1 MSAMRDLARRAVF
14 VRAPANPS
22 NRIGGTDSQ
31 FVVTALLRR
40 GPKASA
46 RSFADALLNRVG
58 PALSARKAE
67 LHIESIHVLRGV
79 VLSRHLVFLFEVTRT
94 HTVAACLCQISGQ
107 PAPPPYRLGLK
118 PLYDAIVE
126 LRFTREPGPLA
137 IQGIRDLV
145 NDAGVFDP
153 AILLGSTFQVRVF
166 DGHSA
171 SNVMDRVNICFL
183 INRPP
188 GMSRTASQDY
198 WRTQHAALALDNM
211 RYMRLTRYRQVH
223 TVAAPPAGMDDRYD
237 GVVYAEKASV
247 TQLVRDLTAV
257 ATARFN
263 NTVVVDEC
271 RFTQATPVM
280 LMRLVGVW

>member
-1 MSAMRDLARRAVF
+1 MSLRRLVF
-14 VRAPANPS
+14 VQAPADPS
-22 NRIGGTDSQ
+22 NRIEGTDEQ

-40 GPKASA
+40 GPNASA
-46 RSFADALLNRVG
+46 RALTDALLNRVG
-58 PALSARKAE
+58 PALSSRRTDWNIASVH
-67 LHIESIHVLRGV
+67 LLCGV
-79 VLSRHLVFLFEVTRT
+79 RMSRPLVFFFEVTRT
-94 HTVAACLCQISGQ
+94 HTVAAWLCRLAGR
-107 PAPPPYRLGLK
+107 PAPEPYRLALT

-137 IQGIRDLV
+137 IQGIRDLL
-145 NDAGVFDP
+145 NEAGAFNP
-153 AILLGSTFQVRVF
+153 AIVLGSTSQVRVF

-171 SNVMDRVNICFL
+171 SSVRDRVNICFL

-188 GMSRTASQDY
+188 GMSREACQTY

-223 TVAAPPAGMDDRYD
+223 TLAAPPAGMDDRYD
-237 GVVYAEKASV
+237 GVVYAEKASFA
-247 TQLVRDLTAV
+247 QLVRDLTAV

-280 LMRLVGVW
+280 LMRLVGAW